1 MSVNNSASRY
11 WLASALTFLAY
22 FVCALL
28 LLGPFA
34 IAPATPSLV
43 AVLVVSTLVLLLA
56 NAWCTGR
63 LAWLLGRRWYVWAAV
78 TLLLAPIGGLI
89 GLGMLRPSTKVA

>member
-1 MSVNNSASRY
+1 MNDSASRY
-11 WLASALTFLAY
+11 WLAATLTFLAY

-28 LLGPFA
+28 LLGPFTV
-34 IAPATPSLV
+34 APATPSLV
-43 AVLVVSTLVLLLA
+43 AALVVSTAVLLLA

-78 TLLLAPIGGLI
+78 TLLLAPIGGLM
-89 GLGMLRPSTKVA
+89 GLGVPRPSTKGE